1 MLAVFAVVVEDHH
14 HDALHVLASV
24 GVAFGALFPIVNP
37 LSKVAIFVGLTSRMS
52 QPERLREARH
62 AAIAV
67 FAVLAL
73 FLVFGRLLLDLF
85 EISLSGL
92 QIAGAILVGWVGFQ
106 MSTGKLEDPEARP
119 SERVFL
125 APLAI
130 PLLAGPGAM
139 GVVLGLGSRSD
150 SHWDYIG
157 FVAGIVLLCLF
168 LYALFSRAER
178 LVRLIGPTG
187 MDALNRVFGLLVL
200 AIAAEMMFHG
210 IAEHED

>member
-1 MLAVFAVVVEDHH
+1 MLTLLGVTVDESHPEY
-14 HDALHVLASV
+14 LHVLASV
-24 GVAFGALFPIVNP
+24 GIAFGALFPIVNP
-37 LSKVAIFVGLTSRMS
+37 LSKVAVFVGLTSRMS
-52 QPERLREARH
+52 ADERAREARH

-67 FAVLAL
+67 FSVLVL

-106 MSTGKLEDPEARP
+106 MSTGKVEDPESRP

-150 SHWDYIG
+150 SHWDYLG
-157 FVAGIVLLCLF
+157 FVAGILVLCAF
-168 LYALFSRAER
+168 LYALFTHAEK
-178 LVRLIGPTG
+178 LTRLIGPAG
-187 MDALNRVFGLLVL
+187 MDALNRIFGLLVL

-210 IAEHED
+210 IAEHQD